1 MHQKKGECLKLRHV
15 LFFGVCSAFETESYI
30 IHASHGGLFFWGMVL
45 GWASRSRWQH
55 RARTMKIPNP
65 LEEEETV
72 TALIELEPKPLQ
84 VEMASGWR
92 LNLETSSSPSFRD
105 AILFWLVMCPHP
117 KQTWSFG
124 CEELSFVADGGSI
137 ASPLSLQDFVSNLS
151 ASSVTWPFDGGF
163 RPFAHQVGSASD
175 WSGNVLR
182 VPFILAIELG
192 SR

>member
-1 MHQKKGECLKLRHV
+1 MGTETYTPTLDPTLYHRSAWGEVANASVGFVWISSVLIYAPKKGECLKLRHV

-72 TALIELEPKPLQ
+72 TALIELEPKPHQ
-84 VEMASGWR
+84 VEMASGWL

-105 AILFWLVMCPHP
+105 ALLF
-117 KQTWSFG
+117 
-124 CEELSFVADGGSI
+124 
-137 ASPLSLQDFVSNLS
+137 
-151 ASSVTWPFDGGF
+151 
-163 RPFAHQVGSASD
+163 
-175 WSGNVLR
+175 
-182 VPFILAIELG
+182 
-192 SR
+192 

>member
-1 MHQKKGECLKLRHV
+1 MLGFMTLDTETYTPTLDPTLYHRSAWGEVVAVASVGFVWISSVLIYASQKGECSKACIFSCV
-15 LFFGVCSAFETESYI
+15 WSGFETESPFMPVMAAYFF
-30 IHASHGGLFFWGMVL
+30 GGWFLL

-105 AILFWLVMCPHP
+105 ALLF
-117 KQTWSFG
+117 
-124 CEELSFVADGGSI
+124 
-137 ASPLSLQDFVSNLS
+137 
-151 ASSVTWPFDGGF
+151 
-163 RPFAHQVGSASD
+163 
-175 WSGNVLR
+175 
-182 VPFILAIELG
+182 
-192 SR
+192 